1 MVAAI
6 LAFISAIL
14 KAATSAQLVCDG
26 IVLAV
31 IGIGM
36 FIACSGTVAILGIE
50 CLHKEIVKR
59 SRMIFRKVTW

>member
-1 MVAAI
+1 M
-6 LAFISAIL
+6 
-14 KAATSAQLVCDG
+14 KAGSLIRLRFLDATSSKECFVCDG